1 MRKTVLITG
10 SSHGIGR
17 ALAIAF
23 ARQGYDVGVNGNKN
37 VAMAQEVAEEVRAC
51 GARAEVYACDVA
63 DSAAV
68 EEMMN
73 AFIRDFGHIDVLI
86 NNAGGALK
94 MPEGGFEKMPVE
106 YWERKD
112 HQYQF
117 CAQHCYIRPQKSVTV
132 LCGEGGAEHADE
144 SAGRGGDQVRHQRE
158 LHRARIYFHQGDAA
172 L

>member
-23 ARQGYDVGVNGNKN
+23 ARRGYDVGVNGNKN

-73 AFIRDFGHIDVLI
+73 CVHPRLRAHRR
-86 NNAGGALK
+86 A
-94 MPEGGFEKMPVE
+94 
-106 YWERKD
+106 
-112 HQYQF
+112 HQQ
-117 CAQHCYIRPQKSVTV
+117 R
-132 LCGEGGAEHADE
+132 GRRAED
-144 SAGRGGDQVRHQRE
+144 
-158 LHRARIYFHQGDAA
+158 ARWRI
-172 L
+172 